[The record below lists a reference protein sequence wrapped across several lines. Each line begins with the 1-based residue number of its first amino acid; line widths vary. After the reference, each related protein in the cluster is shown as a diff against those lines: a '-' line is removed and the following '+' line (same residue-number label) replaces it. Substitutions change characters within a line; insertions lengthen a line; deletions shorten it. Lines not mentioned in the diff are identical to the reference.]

1 MAEAPYTGLTACLK
15 VGSGEAAKVV
25 AYISGFNL
33 SVSRDI
39 IEILAFGKQYK
50 EKVASIK
57 DWSASIDG
65 TVAFEAGG
73 TQATLI
79 DAFES
84 GEALTFGMYLNDTT
98 YFEGQGLV
106 SGYEI
111 DAAPDDKIT
120 LSSEVAGTGGVALN
134 MGKAN

>member
-1 MAEAPYTGLTACLK
+1 MAEKPYTGLTAALK
-15 VGSGEAAKVV
+15 IGTGDQAKTV

-65 TVAFEAGG
+65 TVAFESGG
-73 TQATLI
+73 TQEEI
-79 DAFES
+79 INAFES
-84 GEALTFGMYLNDTT
+84 GEPLTFGMYLNDTT

-106 SGYEI
+106 SG
-111 DAAPDDKIT
+111 
-120 LSSEVAGTGGVALN
+120 
-134 MGKAN
+134 